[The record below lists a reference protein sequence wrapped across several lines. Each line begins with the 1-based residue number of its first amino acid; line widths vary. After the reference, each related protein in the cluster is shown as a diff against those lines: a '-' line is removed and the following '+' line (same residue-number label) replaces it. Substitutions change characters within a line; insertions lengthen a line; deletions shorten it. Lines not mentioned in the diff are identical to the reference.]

1 MTLPATTAAPPAA
14 PCRPHT
20 VASPHGERTDPYY
33 WLRDDDRRDGEV
45 FAYLNAENAYKERQ
59 LAGVK
64 SLEEKLYAEIIGRLK
79 PDDATVPYR
88 KHGHWYYAR
97 FEPGKEQPIFARRKG
112 SLDAPEQIL
121 LDANERAAGHDYYQI
136 GAVEVSPDSNW
147 LAFCEDTV
155 GRREYG
161 LRFKNLIGGDI
172 LPDAI
177 SGVES
182 DVAWANDNTT
192 VLYVEKDPETLLGL
206 YVKKHRL
213 GQDPLL
219 DEEVFTQTDKSF
231 YLGVAKSKSE
241 RFIFIYMESTVSS
254 EWRYAE
260 ADDPSLIFHVFLP
273 HERDHEYQIEH
284 LGDCF
289 IVRTNWRAL
298 NFRLMQA
305 PISGAPNPADWLDL
319 MAHRNDAFIQDFE
332 VFERFIAVSVRNG
345 GLKKI
350 SILPLPPASAGGAQP
365 GAPTPGAPTPGAPEF
380 FISSDEPAYGMAISA
395 NPELNTDVVRYTY
408 SSLTTP
414 TTVYDYDVRSGQ
426 RTLLKRDP
434 VVGSFDPKDYQTEF
448 LFAPARD
455 GKRIPVSVVYRKGFV
470 RDGSAPL
477 LQYAYGSYGLS
488 MDPTFSSARLSLLD
502 RGFVYAIAHVRG
514 GQEMGRAWYDD
525 GRLLHKKN
533 TFTDFI
539 DVTHH
544 LIGERYADK
553 TKVFA
558 MGGSAGGMLVAAVA
572 NMSPQDYRA
581 IVAQVPFVDV
591 VTTMLDEG
599 IPLTT
604 NEYDEWGNPA
614 DAQYYEYMLAYSPY
628 DNVRAQAYPAMLVT
642 TGLWDSQ
649 VQYYEPAKWVA
660 KLRALKTDRNALLLH
675 VEMEAGHGGK
685 SGRFQRY
692 RETALEYAFL
702 LWQLGVT
709 DDLTPEEMQDHL
721 RSTTA
726 VDRHRCIR
734 THAAKKKAP
743 RAGEAKSRRQESTKG
758 GKHKRSRHQLQTS
771 TSSINTQTI
780 PKHPSK
786 SR

>member
-1 MTLPATTAAPPAA
+1 MTLPDSIADLPMAAR
-14 PCRPHT
+14 RPHT
-20 VASPHGERTDPYY
+20 VASPHGARTDPYY
-33 WLRDDDRRDGEV
+33 WLRDDDRQDGEV
-45 FAYLNAENAYKERQ
+45 LAYLKAENAYKERQ

-64 SLEEKLYAEIIGRLK
+64 ALEDKMYAEIIGRLK

-88 KHGHWYYAR
+88 KHGHWYYTR
-97 FEPGKEQPIFARRKG
+97 FEAGKEQPIFARRKG

-121 LDANERAAGHDYYQI
+121 LDANERAALSRAAGHDYYQL

-155 GRREYG
+155 GRRQYA
-161 LRFKNLIGGDI
+161 LHFKDLANGEI

-182 DVAWANDNTT
+182 DVAWANDNAT

-213 GQDPLL
+213 GQASQL
-219 DEEVFTQTDKSF
+219 DKALFTQADKSF
-231 YLGVAKSKSE
+231 YTGVAKSKSE
-241 RFIFIYMESTVSS
+241 RFIFIHMESTLSS

-260 ADDPSLIFHVFLP
+260 ADDPALTFRVFLP

-284 LGDCF
+284 LGDRF

-298 NFRLMQA
+298 NFCLMQA
-305 PISGAPNPADWLDL
+305 PIGEALDRAHWRDVA
-319 MAHRNDAFIQDFE
+319 AHRDDTFIQDFE
-332 VFERFIAVSVRNG
+332 VFERFIALTVRNG

-350 SILPLPPASAGGAQP
+350 SILPLPPADAGTLEPA
-365 GAPTPGAPTPGAPEF
+365 APRPAAPEF
-380 FISSDEPAYGMAISA
+380 FISSDEPAYSMAISA
-395 NPELNTDVVRYTY
+395 NAELDTDLVRYTY

-414 TTVYDYDVRSGQ
+414 TTVYDYDVRTGQ

-434 VVGSFDPKDYQTEF
+434 VVGNFDPENYQTEF

-455 GKRIPVSVVYRKGFV
+455 GKRVPVSMVYRKGFV

-533 TFTDFI
+533 SFTDFI

-544 LIGERYADK
+544 LIAERYVDK
-553 TKVFA
+553 TKIFA
-558 MGGSAGGMLVAAVA
+558 MGGSAGGLLVAAVA
-572 NMSPQDYRA
+572 NLSPQDYRA
-581 IVAQVPFVDV
+581 LIAQVPFVDV

-614 DAQYYEYMLAYSPY
+614 DAKYYEYLLAYSPY
-628 DNVRAQAYPAMLVT
+628 DNVRAQPYPAMLVT

-660 KLRALKTDRNALLLH
+660 KLRALKTDRNPLLLH

-692 RETALEYAFL
+692 RETAMEYAFL
-702 LWQLGVT
+702 LSQLGIT
-709 DDLTPEEMQDHL
+709 D
-721 RSTTA
+721 
-726 VDRHRCIR
+726 
-734 THAAKKKAP
+734 
-743 RAGEAKSRRQESTKG
+743 
-758 GKHKRSRHQLQTS
+758 
-771 TSSINTQTI
+771 
-780 PKHPSK
+780 
-786 SR
+786 